1 MSLGKLTPEDLQ
13 LYLTLVPIFEQ
24 MVKEGHAKV
33 RQERDHW
40 FNKDTLNPAWF
51 HLYELPIEQ
60 HITVINEYM
69 GFDAEVKVMAETEN
83 PPKTALD
90 SIQREL
96 QEGKSSEA
104 FQIPDVDPNKR
115 AMILGFGYSM
125 YSTFQSLLAYG
136 LYLNE
141 LVALVA
147 KGGKDADVA
156 LFKAVK
162 IDQTVISCKPLSAR
176 ISQAVLE
183 DDKKFLNKLRRSFL
197 GKKTKS
203 EHKVYQQQRVIL
215 QVLLETGASK
225 LSAEDLYVLF
235 VEQLKITT
243 NDRDSDAGDVAENL
257 RQFAYQFMKQKSVS
271 QK

>member
-1 MSLGKLTPEDLQ
+1 MRLGKLTPEDLQ
-13 LYLTLVPIFEQ
+13 LYLTFVPLFEQ

-51 HLYELPIEQ
+51 HLYELPIEK
-60 HITVINEYM
+60 HVTVINEYM
-69 GFDAEVKVMAETEN
+69 GFDVEVKVMAATEN
-83 PPKTALD
+83 PPKTALET
-90 SIQREL
+90 IQREL
-96 QEGKSSEA
+96 QEGESSET
-104 FQIPDVDPNKR
+104 FQITDVDPNKR

-147 KGGKDADVA
+147 KGGKDADGA
-156 LFKAVK
+156 LFNAVK
-162 IDQTVISCKPLSAR
+162 IDPTAISCNPLSVR

-183 DDKKFLNKLRRSFL
+183 DDQKFLNKLSRSFL
-197 GKKTKS
+197 GKKTKR

-215 QVLLETGASK
+215 QVLLETGAEK
-225 LSAEDLYVLF
+225 LTSDDLYELF
-235 VEQLKITT
+235 AEQLKITA
-243 NDRDSDAGDVAENL
+243 RDTSSDKGDVSENL

-271 QK
+271 